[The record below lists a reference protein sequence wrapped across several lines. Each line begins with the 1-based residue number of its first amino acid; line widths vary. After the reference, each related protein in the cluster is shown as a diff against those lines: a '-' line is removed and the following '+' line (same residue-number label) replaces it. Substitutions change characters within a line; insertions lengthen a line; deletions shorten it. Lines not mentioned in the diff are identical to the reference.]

1 MPVDV
6 MMETMSPDVFEWYLA
21 FSTIEPFG
29 AIHDERRAMT
39 QAIMSGSYDKKSSI
53 PSLEDMSP
61 FLADCQD
68 IGTDEES
75 KNKAKATKAE
85 QVLRSITA
93 MPGWRKVESKE

>member
-6 MMETMSPDVFEWYLA
+6 MMETMTPDVFEWYLA

-75 KNKAKATKAE
+75 KFNAKRIKAE
-85 QVLRSITA
+85 NTA
-93 MPGWRKVESKE
+93 RTFMMMPGWTKVESKE